1 VQPNRT
7 IRTRPTLKLVDIRR
21 VSSGSPLEGQIGFSR
36 AVRVGNFI
44 AVAGTAPI
52 PGDSGR
58 VDTWSVY
65 EQTRLCLQIV
75 RKAIEEAGGRL
86 DDVIRTRIML
96 TDISAWREAAQAH
109 GEYFSNLKPVCTFIE
124 VSGFIDPAWKVE
136 VEADCLVG

>member
-7 IRTRPTLKLVDIRR
+7 VRTRPTHRLLDMKR
-21 VSSGSPLEGQIGFSR
+21 VSSRSPLEGQIGFSR

-52 PGDSGR
+52 PSDSSK

-65 EQTRLCLQIV
+65 DQARLCLQIV
-75 RKAIEEAGGRL
+75 RKSIEEAGGQL
-86 DDVIRTRIML
+86 ENVIRTRIML
-96 TDISAWREAAQAH
+96 TDISTWREAAQAH
-109 GEYFSNLKPVCTFIE
+109 GEYFSDIKPVCTFIE
-124 VSGFIDPAWKVE
+124 VSGFIDPGWKVE

>member
-1 VQPNRT
+1 MQVD
-7 IRTRPTLKLVDIRR
+7 TRRI
-21 VSSGSPLEGQIGFSR
+21 SSGSPLEGTIGFSR

-52 PGDSGR
+52 SGDSNLR

-65 EQTRLCLQIV
+65 EQTRLCVQIV
-75 RKAIEEAGGRL
+75 RKAIEDAGGSL
-86 DDVIRTRIML
+86 DNVIRTRIML
-96 TDISAWREAAQAH
+96 TDISTWREAAQAH
-109 GEYFSNLKPVCTFIE
+109 GECFSSIRPACTFVE

>member
-1 VQPNRT
+1 M
-7 IRTRPTLKLVDIRR
+7 KR
-21 VSSGSPLEGQIGFSR
+21 VSSGSPLEGKIGFSR

-52 PGDSGR
+52 PGGSGS

-75 RKAIEEAGGRL
+75 RKAIEDAGGHV
-86 DDVIRTRIML
+86 DHVIRTRIML
-96 TDISAWREAAQAH
+96 TDISTWREAAQAH
-109 GEYFSNLKPVCTFIE
+109 GEYFSDVKPACTFIE

-136 VEADCLVG
+136 VEADCWVA

>member
-7 IRTRPTLKLVDIRR
+7 VRTRPTHRLLDMKR
-21 VSSGSPLEGQIGFSR
+21 VWSGSPLEGQIGFSR

-52 PGDSGR
+52 PSDSSK

-65 EQTRLCLQIV
+65 DQARLCLQIA
-75 RKAIEEAGGRL
+75 RKAIEEAGGQL
-86 DDVIRTRIML
+86 ANVIRTRIML
-96 TDISAWREAAQAH
+96 TDISTWREAAQAH
-109 GEYFSNLKPVCTFIE
+109 GEYFSDIKPVCTFIE
-124 VSGFIDPAWKVE
+124 VSGFIDPGWKVE